1 MQRMFRPAIAVFLG
15 MAVLVTAFF
24 AVRAYAQERDDV
36 IVPVTTSDAAEPA
49 ETNIGDATL
58 AVGNTL
64 TYQGV
69 LLDPSNNPRPSG
81 TYGMTFRL
89 YRDDGSVRWTET
101 QNVLV
106 ANGYFSVRLGAV
118 TPINP
123 GMFVNNQLTL
133 GVQVT
138 GDTEMTPRQVLTQVP
153 YAMNAQRL
161 EQFRAFGVVN
171 ANGSAGSGFRFS
183 SSIQNVGGIDTY
195 VIDVGENFNIN
206 NFIATA
212 TPIYNSTCPFAVSA
226 SVGSGSGRLL
236 VNLFTASGSPV
247 FCSFNFTVL
256 SIPS

>member
-1 MQRMFRPAIAVFLG
+1 MQRMLRPAAAVILG
-15 MAVLVTAFF
+15 VAVLVTAFF
-24 AVRAYAQERDDV
+24 AIRVYAQERDDV
-36 IVPVTTSDAAEPA
+36 IVADETSAASPN

-58 AVGNTL
+58 SVGNFL

-69 LLDPSNNPRPSG
+69 LLDPANNPRPSG

-89 YRDDGSVRWTET
+89 YREDATVRWTET

-106 ANGYFSVRLGAV
+106 ANGYFSTRLGIV

-138 GDTEMTPRQVLTQVP
+138 GDTEMTPRQPLTQVP

-161 EQFRAFGVVN
+161 EQFRSFGVVN
-171 ANGSAGSGFRFS
+171 ANGSAGNGFRFN
-183 SSIQNVGGIDTY
+183 SSIQNVGGLDTY
-195 VIDVGENFNIN
+195 VIDVGEDFNIN

-212 TPIYNSTCPFAVSA
+212 SPIYNSTCPFAVST

-236 VNLFTASGSPV
+236 VNLFTASGAPV

-256 SIPS
+256 SIPN